1 MVASLLAHGDRG
13 HGAHAAAGAVIRRL
27 RVAVP
32 GALWLRWRKSQGAFV
47 MAEAAVE
54 PIGWER
60 ALMAAEKVKERLR
73 RATRALDAAGVPYAV
88 VGGNAVAEWVAR
100 VDEDAVR
107 NTRDVDLLIRRPD
120 FPAARACLEAVGF
133 IYHELL
139 DIDTF
144 IDGPQGK
151 PSGGIHLLF
160 AGEKVRRDD
169 DYHFARNRRIG
180 TSRRISGRHPRSLGA
195 DEVDLLARQGPSSP
209 SRHDRRRPSRRDL
222 ARPLPGT
229 ARRSLAAIAR

>member
-1 MVASLLAHGDRG
+1 
-13 HGAHAAAGAVIRRL
+13 
-27 RVAVP
+27 
-32 GALWLRWRKSQGAFV
+32 

-54 PIGWER
+54 PFGWER

-73 RATRALDAAGVPYAV
+73 RATHALDAAGVPYAV

-107 NTRDVDLLIRRPD
+107 NTRDVDILIRRPD
-120 FPAARACLEAVGF
+120 FPAARACLEAAGF
-133 IYHELL
+133 IYYELL

-151 PSGGIHLLF
+151 PSGGIHLLY

-169 DYHFARNRRIG
+169 DHSLPEIEESERAIEFQVVNLEALLIMKLTSYRLKDRVHILDLIG
-180 TSRRISGRHPRSLGA
+180 VGLVDATWPPRLPPLLGA
-195 DEVDLLARQGPSSP
+195 RLQQLLDDPNG
-209 SRHDRRRPSRRDL
+209 
-222 ARPLPGT
+222 
-229 ARRSLAAIAR
+229 

>member
-1 MVASLLAHGDRG
+1 
-13 HGAHAAAGAVIRRL
+13 
-27 RVAVP
+27 
-32 GALWLRWRKSQGAFV
+32 
-47 MAEAAVE
+47 
-54 PIGWER
+54 
-60 ALMAAEKVKERLR
+60 MAAEKVKERLR

-107 NTRDVDLLIRRPD
+107 NTRDVDILIRRPD

-151 PSGGIHLLF
+151 PSAGIHLLY
-160 AGEKVRRDD
+160 AGEKVRRAD
-169 DYHFARNRRIG
+169 DYELPEIEESERAVEFQVTTLEALVRMKLIVWR
-180 TSRRISGRHPRSLGA
+180 
-195 DEVDLLARQGPSSP
+195 DK
-209 SRHDRRRPSRRDL
+209 DRTHLRDL
-222 ARPLPGT
+222 IGVGLLDTTWPARFPAPLGDRLQQLLDDPNG
-229 ARRSLAAIAR
+229 